1 MIITILA
8 FLFTLGVLV
17 VIHEYGHY
25 RVAVACG
32 VKVLRFSVGFGRVL
46 WRRQSSPDAT
56 EFVLCAL
63 PLGGYVRMLDERE
76 GAVAAADLPMAFN
89 RKPLLSRAAIVIA
102 GPAAN
107 LLLAI
112 LLYASAHWLGIE
124 EPKAVLGAPVA
135 ESLAE
140 KAGMR
145 AGDWVKSVT
154 VEGEDWQEVR
164 SLPSLHWRVMQ
175 AALQKETLFMQ
186 VTDSDGKARRTLS
199 LPLASLDV
207 SEIDER
213 LANKIGLGPPL
224 REPVL
229 GEVKAAGPAATAGL
243 MKGDR
248 VLSINGTPIQDAQT
262 IMEMVRN
269 SVNAAPTLAAPAAS
283 LANALE
289 PAPLPGSLPSTAAA
303 QAAAKAA
310 AAAVPGQIQTQ
321 TWSIERAGNRMQLQV
336 TPRVVNE
343 AGKTFGRIDAVPGQ
357 PPERV
362 TVRYGALEGLAQG
375 AQRTWDVSALT
386 LKMLGRMLVGEASL
400 KNLSGPIAIA
410 DFAGQ
415 AVQQGAAYY
424 LGFLALVSVS
434 LGVLNLL
441 PLPMLDGGH
450 LMYYIFE
457 AVTGRPVSDLWLA
470 RLQRGGIVVLLAM
483 MTVALSNDVISR
495 FDSIV
500 RFLGLH

>member
-1 MIITILA
+1 MITTILA

-46 WRRQSSPDAT
+46 WRRQSAPDKT

-76 GAVAAADLPMAFN
+76 GDVAKADLPYAFN

-112 LLYASAHWLGIE
+112 LLYASAHWIGID

-135 ESLAE
+135 ESLAD

-154 VEGEDWQEVR
+154 VEGEDWQDVR
-164 SLPSLHWRVMQ
+164 SLPGLHWRVMQ
-175 AALQKETLFMQ
+175 AALQKETLFLQ
-186 VTDSDGKARRTLS
+186 VTDSQGQGRRTLT
-199 LPLASLDV
+199 LPLGKLDV

-213 LANKIGLGPPL
+213 LANKIGLGMPL
-224 REPVL
+224 REPLL
-229 GEVKAAGPAATAGL
+229 GEVKAGGPAAAAGL
-243 MKGDR
+243 QRGDR
-248 VLSINGTPIQDAQT
+248 VLSIDAAPVQDAQT
-262 IMEMVRN
+262 IMERVRA
-269 SVNAAPTLAAPAAS
+269 SVGPVATAPSESPAAAPS
-283 LANALE
+283 
-289 PAPLPGSLPSTAAA
+289 SA
-303 QAAAKAA
+303 QA
-310 AAAVPGQIQTQ
+310 QTQ
-321 TWSIERAGNRMQLQV
+321 TWSIERAGARMQLQV
-336 TPRVVNE
+336 TPRVVTE
-343 AGKTFGRIDAVPGQ
+343 GGKTFGRIDAVPGQ

-375 AQRTWDVSALT
+375 AQKTWDVSALT
-386 LKMLGRMLVGEASL
+386 LKMLGRMLIGEASL

-483 MTVALSNDVISR
+483 MTVALSNDVVSR